1 MQMDAVIQV
10 VMLIGLFILIGALLG
25 RTFPLNDD
33 TRSLFIN
40 LIVNIAIPAIILSS
54 VFNVD
59 ITSDHL
65 RLIALVFVMSIVI
78 NLLGIGLGYIFVL
91 IFNRNA
97 ANRTELALV
106 SGLGNTG

>member
-106 SGLGNTG
+106 S